1 MLFVTALS
9 VLWEVSSI
17 YAVSI
22 TASDLPECA
31 VECYCATGEK
41 VKIPVTDY
49 EGQCRSV
56 PFQISLRECAEKA
69 CNEEE
74 YAFVN
79 QCTKSTECR
88 PNTTQKNTVLNLGS
102 IRTRFFSNINSSN
115 NLPQRRS
122 RLRV

>member
-1 MLFVTALS
+1 MLFVPVFSLLWAASS
-9 VLWEVSSI
+9 VD
-17 YAVSI
+17 AVSI

-41 VKIPVTDY
+41 VQIPVTDY
-49 EGQCRSV
+49 EGQCRSA

-79 QCTKSTECR
+79 
-88 PNTTQKNTVLNLGS
+88 LL
-102 IRTRFFSNINSSN
+102 
-115 NLPQRRS
+115 
-122 RLRV
+122 